1 MKKINYILCL
11 SLCSALVLSSSSCKK
26 IIDVVP
32 EYTKDGSSIY
42 TSITDYQFALTGA
55 YSLFRQVGYYGNGSG
70 TTGAWSTLPDMMG
83 EDLLQTT
90 EDLANN
96 ATMTNYSF
104 NTLEADLLVM
114 WQSAYRVVAQS
125 NLVLRNLDQFAATQ
139 PTAVNRIKG
148 QALAIRALA
157 HFDLL
162 RYWGADYDRNSTGL
176 GIPYVT
182 VVDPEFKPSRP
193 TVKETLDKI
202 YTDLNAAET
211 LLGNVDAPINTSANK
226 SGIDITVVRAILAR
240 LNLYTK
246 NYAEAERYAT
256 LAITAVPLATSA
268 NFPNVWKDSYTA
280 AEVIWSVSFNAGEGS
295 PANNLITTSS
305 NRNQYKPTAS
315 IIDLFTNKTADVRYS
330 TYIAS
335 RSTGSTAA
343 IVTDPTSTIARKIVN
358 KYTGKGTNTDNVVN
372 WKAFRTGEMYLIRA
386 EARAMQTG
394 KETLGLADLNALR
407 AARITGYVPEVLTGT
422 ALINAISTERR
433 KELFAE
439 GHRWFDLKRTTR
451 VVTRTDFAGKA
462 ASVQTTPLPSTS
474 RVWIFPIPQTEID
487 ANENIAGQQSPG
499 WN

>member
-1 MKKINYILCL
+1 MKRISYIIL
-11 SLCSALVLSSSSCKK
+11 LCSAWVLSTSSCKK
-26 IIDVVP
+26 IIEVEP
-32 EYTKDGSSIY
+32 EFSKDGSSIY
-42 TSITDYQFALTGA
+42 TTVTDYEFALTGA
-55 YSLFRQVGYYGNGSG
+55 YGLFRQIGYYGNGSA

-96 ATMTNYSF
+96 ATMTNFTF
-104 NTLEADLLVM
+104 NTLEADLLAM
-114 WQSAYRVVAQS
+114 WLSAYRVVGQS
-125 NLVLRNLDQFAATQ
+125 NLVLRNLDQFSASQ
-139 PTAVNRIKG
+139 PKVVNRIKG

-176 GIPYVT
+176 GIPYIT
-182 VVDPEFKPSRP
+182 VVDPESKPSRP
-193 TVKETLDKI
+193 SVKETYDAI
-202 YTDLNAAET
+202 YADLNAAET
-211 LLGNVDAPINTSANK
+211 LLQDIDAPINAAGNK
-226 SGIDITVVRAILAR
+226 SFIDLNVVRAMLAR
-240 LNLYTK
+240 LNLYAK
-246 NYAEAERYAT
+246 NYVEAERYAT
-256 LAITAVPLATSA
+256 LVITATPLATAA

-280 AEVIWSVSFNAGEGS
+280 AEVIWSLSFNAGEGS

-315 IIDLFTNKTADVRYS
+315 VIDLFTNKAADIRYS

-335 RSTGSTAA
+335 RATGANAA
-343 IVTDPTSTIARKIVN
+343 IITDPTSTITRKIVN
-358 KYTGKGTNTDNVVN
+358 KYTGKGTNLDNVVN

-386 EARAMQTG
+386 EARAMQSG
-394 KETLGLADLNALR
+394 KETLGLTDLNALR
-407 AARITGYVPEVLTGT
+407 AARISGYLPVVLTGQ
-422 ALINAISTERR
+422 ALVDAIFTERR

-451 VVTRTDFAGKA
+451 TVVRTDFAGKA

-487 ANENIAGQQSPG
+487 ANENIRGQQSPG
-499 WN
+499 WE